1 MAAPLPPA
9 GIIPVRHP
17 SLARLWL
24 AREASNTA
32 FRQMNRLISDLYCVA
47 PGVLDD
53 PDFLE
58 RSVLVD
64 GVAPSTSPRDLRESF
79 SVLAVEAAVLVRDSS
94 TGYRVG
100 LVVFA
105 DAADSA
111 SAMNLTP
118 RPGFYVACIPAVS
131 LCLFSAVSVR
141 VCFL

>member
-1 MAAPLPPA
+1 MQ
-9 GIIPVRHP
+9 
-17 SLARLWL
+17 
-24 AREASNTA
+24 ASNTA
-32 FRQMNRLISDLYCVA
+32 FRQMNRLISDLYYVA